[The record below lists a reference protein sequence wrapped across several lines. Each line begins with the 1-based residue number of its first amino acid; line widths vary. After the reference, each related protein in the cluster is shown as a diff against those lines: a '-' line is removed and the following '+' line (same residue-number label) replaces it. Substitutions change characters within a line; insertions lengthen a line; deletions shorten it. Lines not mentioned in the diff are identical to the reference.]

1 MKKEFAEVM
10 RELKSKIYHPIYF
23 LEGEESYYIDSI
35 SNYIEQK
42 VLNDSEKSFNQF
54 VLYGKDTSIKQIN
67 DYARGYPMMGTYQVV
82 IVKEAQN
89 FKADEWEKLL
99 PYFEKPLKST
109 ILVICHKHKKLDKRN
124 KSVKKFVDH
133 SVFVSADKI
142 YDSKLPQWIITFFKE
157 EGYKISDPAAA
168 LMAEFVG
175 NDLNRIATEV
185 EKLIINIPK
194 EKTIDVDDI
203 TKNIGLSRE
212 YNSFELQRALAFR
225 DVLKAN
231 RIINY
236 FASNQKNNP
245 AVLVTGTLFGYF
257 QKVYV
262 AHSFGA
268 RDKNAVASAIGINPF
283 FADEYLTAMKNFPP
297 LKTEQVL
304 QTIGEYEMKFKG
316 VNSASTT
323 QAELMKEMIFKIL
336 H

>member
-1 MKKEFAEVM
+1 MKKEYSDVIK
-10 RELKSKIYHPIYF
+10 ELKSKIYHPVYF
-23 LEGEESYYIDSI
+23 LEGEEGFYIDSI
-35 SNYIEQK
+35 SNFIEHK
-42 VLNDSEKSFNQF
+42 VLTDSEKSFNQF
-54 VLYGKDTSIKQIN
+54 VLYGKDTNVNQIN

-89 FKADEWEKLL
+89 IKVDEWEMMI

-109 ILVICHKHKKLDKRN
+109 ILVICHKHKKLDKR
-124 KSVKKFVDH
+124 KKFVKTIVDH
-133 SVFVSADKI
+133 SVFVTSDKI
-142 YDSKLPQWIITFFKE
+142 YDSKLPQWIENHIKE
-157 EGYKISDPAAA
+157 EGFKINEPAAA

-212 YNSFELQRALAFR
+212 YNSFELNRALAFR

-231 RIINY
+231 RIIKY
-236 FASNQKNNP
+236 FASNPKSNP

-268 RDKNAVASAIGINPF
+268 RDKNSVASAIGINPF
-283 FADEYLTAMKNFPP
+283 FADEYLTAMKNYPP
-297 LKTEQVL
+297 KKTELVL

-316 VNSASTT
+316 VNSTNTS
-323 QAELMKEMIFKIL
+323 QDELMKEMIFKIL